1 MSESTESR
9 FEKWI
14 KESDWAEEL
23 WVDGR
28 ESALHQR
35 IMAAVAKTP
44 QQKPDEPTQ
53 REVLATLA
61 ARSSRSLN
69 FVVDGVVRL
78 GALMVKLFKVAFG
91 VFGFGEGFAKFE
103 QGPKIS
109 PQFCVRQ
116 LKISLVI

>member
-53 REVLATLA
+53 RG
-61 ARSSRSLN
+61 RSWR
-69 FVVDGVVRL
+69 
-78 GALMVKLFKVAFG
+78 
-91 VFGFGEGFAKFE
+91 
-103 QGPKIS
+103 PS
-109 PQFCVRQ
+109 PQDRPAR
-116 LKISLVI
+116 